1 MTQRTD
7 PEDLSKGTAALQA
20 AGYKRGPRVWL
31 TEEQYQMVL
40 YMGRQNFDDIIRIK
54 DRAYGRR

>member
-1 MTQRTD
+1 MSQHTHPD
-7 PEDLSKGTAALQA
+7 DLSKSSAALQA

-40 YMGRQNFDDIIRIK
+40 YMGRQNFDDITRIK
-54 DRAYGRR
+54 DRAHGRR